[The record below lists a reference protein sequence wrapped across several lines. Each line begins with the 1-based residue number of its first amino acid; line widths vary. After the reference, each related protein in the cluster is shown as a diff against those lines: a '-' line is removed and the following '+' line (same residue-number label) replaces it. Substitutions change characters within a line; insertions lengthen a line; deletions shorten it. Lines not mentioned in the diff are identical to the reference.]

1 MTTTTNMSIEI
12 LVNALK
18 SLPKNQGFGY
28 IHKATK
34 TLVSIT
40 DIEGACGPI
49 SIQRWDPSKGE
60 IQKQAKIESISTQ
73 MLSRVANAI
82 TPQMPINIDRLLG
95 ASYNTRSV

>member
-49 SIQRWDPSKGE
+49 SSQQPPVQLVVYPWPSKGPLLLLAPKGG
-60 IQKQAKIESISTQ
+60 IASTFTGP
-73 MLSRVANAI
+73 L
-82 TPQMPINIDRLLG
+82 
-95 ASYNTRSV
+95 

>member
-60 IQKQAKIESISTQ
+60 IQNQAKIESISTQ
-73 MLSRVANAI
+73 ML
-82 TPQMPINIDRLLG
+82 
-95 ASYNTRSV
+95 

>member
-34 TLVSIT
+34 TLVSMKEHVVQFLFRDGIPQK
-40 DIEGACGPI
+40 AK
-49 SIQRWDPSKGE
+49 SRSK
-60 IQKQAKIESISTQ
+60 QK
-73 MLSRVANAI
+73 LS
-82 TPQMPINIDRLLG
+82 PFPLKCYHELQMPLLPKCQLI
-95 ASYNTRSV
+95 